1 MIGVDSPQVG
11 EPADDAKPRVQ
22 RLSRPVALWQPRGT
36 KATIAATIL
45 VTAAYF
51 GSAKLGLSLA
61 FSHSSVSAIWPPS
74 GLALAAVLLGGYRM
88 LPAVALGAFLANF
101 TSSAPLGAV
110 LAITVGNTLEA
121 FVGAALLKRTGFR
134 GSLERMR
141 DVVAIVALAAVVS
154 TAVSATVGIAGLTA
168 FGGLPG
174 AQAPGTWRI
183 WWLGDMGGDLLV
195 GTALLVFAAT
205 PMSWFKSR
213 RAAEALVLTL
223 LLAGLSVIV
232 LSHGSAFAY
241 LVFPLLFLLALL
253 YRQRGA
259 VLGGMIVSAIAVW
272 FTARGHGPFVGSNL
286 DANLVRAQTFVSVGA
301 ITSLL
306 VAAAKS
312 ERHVAEL
319 ALGRLADSER
329 ALADAQRLARIGSF
343 EWDLR
348 ANKTIWSDQLYRIV
362 GLNPADSPASY
373 DSWRNCT
380 HEDDRAMVDTA
391 VWKAYEECTP
401 FSFVH
406 RVVRPD
412 GNVRTLECRG
422 RVEVDASGLRVR
434 MMGTE
439 QDVTAMRL
447 AEERFRSLFETAPYA
462 RVIVDATGEI
472 ELVNSPTER
481 LFGYTREEL
490 IGKHVEELMPSTAA
504 ALRPW
509 YRELIDRAPS
519 ASAKSGE
526 FDLHAYRKDGSEFPV
541 EISLT
546 PLITEEGTLVSAT
559 VEDITERKLAADAL
573 THQASHDALTGLP
586 NRTLFLDR
594 LEHALGRANRSKR
607 KLAVVFLDLDDFK
620 LVNDTRGHEV
630 GDLLLVALTPKLS
643 AALRP
648 GDTIARFGGDEFV
661 VLCEDLSAESDAICI
676 ANRISDA
683 CSTPIVIGGHEH
695 VVTVSAGIFMVDNP
709 ETATASG
716 VLRDADAAMYRAKAD
731 GKGRVE
737 LFDDGM
743 RARLLERIAIESSL
757 RSALER
763 GELRLFY
770 QPVLS
775 LEDCSIVA
783 AEALLRWQHPQRG
796 LLAPSEFIP
805 IAESSGLIVQIGE
818 WVLEEA
824 CRQAAAW
831 RDAAPGVDPVH
842 VSVNLAPRQLAHSDI
857 AASVARIL
865 RTTGLEASLLEV
877 EITESMLLED
887 AEGRARA
894 LGQLKALGVHLVLDD
909 FGTGHSSLS
918 DLKRLAIDTLK
929 IDRSFVD
936 GLGRDSEDSAIVSAV
951 LSMASA
957 LDLGVI
963 AEGVETRSQLSRL
976 REHGCEFAQGFLFSA
991 PATAAEVADL
1001 LGAAAE
1007 RERLTA

>member
-1 MIGVDSPQVG
+1 M
-11 EPADDAKPRVQ
+11 
-22 RLSRPVALWQPRGT
+22 
-36 KATIAATIL
+36 
-45 VTAAYF
+45 TAVYF

-61 FSHSSVSAIWPPS
+61 FSHPSVSAISPLT
-74 GLALAAVLLGGYRM
+74 GLALAAVVLGGYRM
-88 LPAVALGAFLANF
+88 LPAVALGAFLANI

-110 LAITVGNTLEA
+110 IAITVGNTLEA

-134 GSLERMR
+134 ASLERIR

-154 TAVSATVGIAGLTA
+154 TAVSATVGVAGLTA
-168 FGGLPG
+168 FGALPG
-174 AQAPGTWRI
+174 AQAPGAWRI

-195 GTALLVFAAT
+195 ATALLVLAAT
-205 PMSWFKSR
+205 PMTWFRSR
-213 RAAEALVLTL
+213 RAAEALVLAL
-223 LLAGLSVIV
+223 LLAGVSVIV
-232 LSHGSAFAY
+232 LSHGSAFGY
-241 LVFPLLFLLALL
+241 LVFPMLFLLALL

-259 VLGGMIVSAIAVW
+259 VLGGLIVSAIAVW
-272 FTARGHGPFVGSNL
+272 FTARGHGPFVGGNL
-286 DANLVRAQTFVSVGA
+286 DGNLVRAQMFVSVGA

-312 ERHVAEL
+312 ERNVAEL

-348 ANKTIWSDQLYRIV
+348 ANKTIWSDQLYRIF

-380 HEDDRAMVDTA
+380 HEDDRAMVDAA
-391 VWKAYEECTP
+391 VWKAYEEGTP
-401 FSFVH
+401 YSFVH

-412 GNVRTLECRG
+412 GKVRTLECRG

-434 MMGTE
+434 MVGTE
-439 QDVTAMRL
+439 QDVTALRL
-447 AEERFRSLFETAPYA
+447 AEGRFRSLFETAPHA
-462 RVIVDATGEI
+462 RVILDAGGEI
-472 ELVNSPTER
+472 VMVNSPTER
-481 LFGYTREEL
+481 LFGYSRGEL
-490 IGKHVEELMPSTAA
+490 IGKPVEELMPSPPVAQ
-504 ALRPW
+504 RPW
-509 YRELIDRAPS
+509 YREPIDRGSS
-519 ASAKSGE
+519 ASSPSGE
-526 FDLHAYRKDGSEFPV
+526 FDLRAYRKDGSAFPV

-559 VEDITERKLAADAL
+559 VKDITERKLAADAL
-573 THQASHDALTGLP
+573 AHQASHDALTGLP

-594 LEHALGRANRSKR
+594 LEHALSRATRSRR

-620 LVNDTRGHEV
+620 VVNDTRGHDV

-643 AALRP
+643 SAVRP

-676 ANRISDA
+676 ANRIADA
-683 CSTPIVIGGHEH
+683 CSTPIVIGDHQH
-695 VVTVSAGIFMVDNP
+695 VVTVSAGVLMVNNP
-709 ETATASG
+709 ETATAAG

-743 RARLLERIAIESSL
+743 RARLIERIVIESSL
-757 RSALER
+757 RRALER

-775 LEDCSIVA
+775 LEDGSIVA
-783 AEALLRWQHPQRG
+783 VEALLRWQHPQRG
-796 LLAPSEFIP
+796 LLAPSDFIH
-805 IAESSGLIVQIGE
+805 IAESSGLIVEIGE
-818 WVLEEA
+818 WVIEQA

-831 RDAAPGVDPVH
+831 RDAAPGIDPVH
-842 VSVNLAPRQLAHSDI
+842 VSVNLSSRQLAHSET

-865 RTTGLEASLLEV
+865 GTTGLDASLLEV

-887 AEGRARA
+887 AEGCARA
-894 LGQLKALGVHLVLDD
+894 LGELKALGIRLVLDD

-918 DLKRLAIDTLK
+918 DLKRLTIDALK

-936 GLGRDSEDSAIVSAV
+936 GLGRDSEDGAIVSAV

-957 LDLGVI
+957 LDVGVT
-963 AEGVETRSQLSRL
+963 AEGVETRAQLSRL
-976 REHGCEFAQGFLFSA
+976 REQGCEFAQGFLFSA
-991 PATAAEVADL
+991 PAPADRVAELLGVAD
-1001 LGAAAE
+1001 E
-1007 RERLTA
+1007 PERLTA